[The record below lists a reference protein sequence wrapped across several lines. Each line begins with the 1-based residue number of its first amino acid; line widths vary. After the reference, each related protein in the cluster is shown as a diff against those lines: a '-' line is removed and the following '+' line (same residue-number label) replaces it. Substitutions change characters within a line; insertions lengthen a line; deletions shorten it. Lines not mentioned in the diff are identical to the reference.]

1 MVGWLI
7 WLPGLLGWFCFLF
20 SAPSLIARF
29 FAGVPLVAFFFVL
42 QPARNVIVEH
52 KHIYRYRA
60 AWCRGAIGL
69 RGLFI
74 TFFFFTVALY
84 FYFWLPHFFLVP
96 SGRVSAKLCRSVPGM
111 GVNESVGPGWLRSC
125 ALCAVRCS
133 SLVKLP
139 RLTQKADG
147 CGGQASTGE
156 IYNLSF
162 PGTRKIGFYGKRMNI
177 TKKQKSSAFPASGF
191 VSGKECMA
199 MILRYAEY
207 AQFRGNL

>member
-1 MVGWLI
+1 MPNTNIYTGTARHGVGEQLVF
-7 WLPGLLGWFCFLF
+7 GVFLL
-20 SAPSLIARF
+20 
-29 FAGVPLVAFFFVL
+29 
-42 QPARNVIVEH
+42 H
-52 KHIYRYRA
+52 
-60 AWCRGAIGL
+60 
-69 RGLFI
+69 
-74 TFFFFTVALY
+74 FFFFTVALY

-96 SGRVSAKLCRSVPGM
+96 SGRDSAKLCRSVPGM

-177 TKKQKSSAFPASGF
+177 TKIKKKKEKFSHPSFRFREWERMYGNDFVVRRICPISWKSLGAFMP
-191 VSGKECMA
+191 
-199 MILRYAEY
+199 
-207 AQFRGNL
+207 